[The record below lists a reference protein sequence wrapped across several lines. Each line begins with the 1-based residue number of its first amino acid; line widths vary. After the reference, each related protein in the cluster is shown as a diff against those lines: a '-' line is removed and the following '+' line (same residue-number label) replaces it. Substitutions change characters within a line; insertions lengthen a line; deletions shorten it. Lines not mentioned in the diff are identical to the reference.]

1 MTTHRVT
8 SRGRRRA
15 TTLLAALAAASLL
28 AACGGAPD
36 SAEDGDPT
44 ATEQVSDGGGD
55 DPTTASDGGG
65 TEQETATATAAD
77 ATDEDGDEG
86 AGDDDGTEVGARWPA
101 RLPSSWSGTISSEP
115 LEPSDGIAYLVLT
128 PLYETYDLTEI
139 TTEEIEGSEFVSA
152 QQGSCEGS
160 AILDGQAAT
169 CTLVADPTAGSTGD
183 PTAPAEVRLVHGPYG
198 NPSILTSV
206 DAEGLTDLPI
216 APETPLGL
224 GRVEPYLLEE
234 VTAEDVEGAL
244 REGVLEVG
252 VDPVDLPADTAVEC
266 EVVDEGLHA
275 LCEIT
280 GGIEDGGVEGFWYAT
295 AQPGP
300 SSDAYDGRWYLFSR
314 FPDQ

>member
-44 ATEQVSDGGGD
+44 ASGTVSDGGGG
-55 DPTTASDGGG
+55 DPTSDADGEG
-65 TEQETATATAAD
+65 T
-77 ATDEDGDEG
+77 GD
-86 AGDDDGTEVGARWPA
+86 GARWPA
-101 RLPSSWSGTISSEP
+101 RLPASWSGTISSEP
-115 LEPSDGIAYLVLT
+115 LEPSGGIAYLVLT

-139 TTEEIEGSEFVSA
+139 TAEEIEGSEFVRA

-160 AILDGQAAT
+160 AVLDGRAAS

-183 PTAPAEVRLVHGPYG
+183 PTAPAEVRLVHGTYS

-206 DAEGLTDLPI
+206 DAEGLTELPI

-252 VDPVDLPADTAVEC
+252 IDPVDLPADTAVKC

-280 GGIEDGGVEGFWYAT
+280 GGIEGGGVEGFWYAT

-314 FPDQ
+314 FPDR